1 MPRKKLIEWCAENNG
16 FGERRLKEWTDID
29 VDGNAVEIN
38 RVYKGINI
46 RMQTVYWFY
55 TLI

>member
-1 MPRKKLIEWCAENNG
+1 MPRKKLIEQCAENNG
-16 FGERRLKEWTDID
+16 FGERLLREWIDID
-29 VDGNAVEIN
+29 VDGNAVDIN
-38 RVYKGINI
+38 RVDMGINI

>member
-1 MPRKKLIEWCAENNG
+1 MPRKKLIEWCDENNG

-29 VDGNAVEIN
+29 VDGNAVDIN
-38 RVYKGINI
+38 RVYKG
-46 RMQTVYWFY
+46 RMQTVYCFY